1 MTLPGIIDDPAK
13 GDAGSARG
21 YATAFSTRA
30 GSTRERKG
38 DADAALAGI
47 TSMTASA
54 ADALGAR
61 VLLLAQRLGETAGG
75 LDGISAAVSAYA
87 TDLEGLKSEAARRL
101 RAAQHAYDQIFVRRA
116 EALSEASE
124 FVTGW
129 ALGWDAVLP
138 SWMYVDDP
146 GYLRR
151 WQGAIDDYC
160 TARASYNALADE
172 RAAIDRRAVNAIA
185 AVPLIAT
192 VTRGGKVGGA
202 GFAAASLAW
211 AGDVNAITAES
222 LAGLGDPDIIRET
235 WNAMDPA
242 ARDALIAASALIVGN
257 LNGIPIR
264 DRVTANHKNIRDEI
278 ARREAEIARL
288 QARLDAMDTRNR
300 WSAASR
306 KSLSDQIAELR
317 GPIESWRKLLKDNY
331 IWWDEAKVQHVEE
344 EAGARVVV
352 FDPTADAIATYQGPI
367 DPVTG
372 DIPAWVGNVAVS
384 VPGTTTTMTSFAD
397 GTGANIYGAAVRA
410 AGPGVAV
417 FQWAGGTFPQ
427 LELPG
432 PTDSSFAQDL
442 APKLKDFVAGI
453 ARPTTSTLTVVAHSY
468 GAAVLGLAEKAGLEA
483 DRIFYVSPAGMGAGV
498 SGLSDFP
505 NTSDVPHYSMMARG
519 DLVVGL
525 IQGSGPDQMHGQ
537 SPLTADGVT
546 RLETGWIQS
555 DQGERVIDLEDY
567 NIRGNGT
574 PRGIDSHSSVYNPR
588 SIAFDNII
596 GVITGGEVM
605 LYAPDDVYNPR
616 PIIVPGAGPII
627 QAPVQT
633 DGIDRPDFV
642 PEYAKIE

>member
-1 MTLPGIIDDPAK
+1 MNLPGIIDDPAK
-13 GDAGSARG
+13 GDAGSVRG

-38 DADAALAGI
+38 DADAALASI
-47 TSMTASA
+47 SSMTASA

-75 LDGISAAVSAYA
+75 LDGISVAVSAYA

-242 ARDALIAASALIVGN
+242 TRDALIAASSLIIGN

-288 QARLDAMDTRNR
+288 QALVDGLKTGNRADAWTAKGYLDEIDKLREPIDY
-300 WSAASR
+300 WQ
-306 KSLSDQIAELR
+306 SLLDQ
-317 GPIESWRKLLKDNY
+317 DY
-331 IWWDEAKVQHVEE
+331 VWWDESERKHTDRG
-344 EAGARVVV
+344 AGARVVV
-352 FDPTADAIATYQGPI
+352 FDPGNDAVATYHGPI

-372 DIPAWVGNVAVS
+372 DIPVWIRNVAVS
-384 VPGTTTTMTSFAD
+384 VPGTTTTMTNFGD
-397 GTGANIYGAAVRA
+397 GTGAELYKA
-410 AGPGVAV
+410 AGPSSAV

-432 PTDSSFAQDL
+432 PTDPSFAKDL
-442 APKLKDFVAGI
+442 APKLRDFVAGI
-453 ARPTTSTLTVVAHSY
+453 GQPASSTVTVVAHSY
-468 GAAVLGLAEKAGLEA
+468 GAAVLGLAEKAGLDA

-505 NTSDVPHYSMMARG
+505 KTGDVPHYSMMARG

-525 IQGSGPDQMHGQ
+525 IQGNGPDQMHGQ

-546 RLETGWIQS
+546 RLETGWIQ
-555 DQGERVIDLEDY
+555 DEGGGRVVDLEDY
-567 NIRGNGT
+567 NVKGNGT
-574 PRGIDSHSSVYNPR
+574 PRGIDSHSSVYDPR
-588 SIAFDNII
+588 SVAFDNII
-596 GVITGGEVM
+596 AVITGGEAM
-605 LYAPDDVYNPR
+605 LYAPDEVYNPR

-633 DGIDRPDFV
+633 DGIDRPGFV
-642 PEYAKIE
+642 PVYEKIEG